1 MFPSPAETLEYTIQT
16 LNNETNSRD
25 CISIQEFKEFIT
37 SSEQLYQITKKGD
50 VNTNLI
56 DQYNKITYNFDD
68 LTIQKLFKH
77 LNLIRKNKVN
87 SHFSERQ
94 GTIAQPNTGIMLDYD
109 MYVTSA
115 TAQIDER
122 QLHRISSQIVRY
134 LYTDLDFNTILPDGS
149 TNRNSTIV
157 NRGDILIK
165 VFNIVK
171 SKPLFI
177 DKNKYKYGIHVLILL
192 MIQKNYLI

>member
-50 VNTNLI
+50 ATTNLI

-77 LNLIRKNKVN
+77 LNLIRKDRVN

-94 GTIAQPNTGIMLDYD
+94 GTVTQPNTGIMLDYD

-177 DKNKYKYGIHVLILL
+177 DKNKYKY
-192 MIQKNYLI
+192 

>member
-56 DQYNKITYNFDD
+56 DQFNKITYNFDNI
-68 LTIQKLFKH
+68 TIQKLFKH
-77 LNLIRKNKVN
+77 LNSIRKDKVN

-94 GTIAQPNTGIMLDYD
+94 GTINQPNTGIMLDYD
-109 MYVTSA
+109 RYVTSA
-115 TAQIDER
+115 TAER
-122 QLHRISSQIVRY
+122 
-134 LYTDLDFNTILPDGS
+134 D
-149 TNRNSTIV
+149 
-157 NRGDILIK
+157 
-165 VFNIVK
+165 
-171 SKPLFI
+171 
-177 DKNKYKYGIHVLILL
+177 
-192 MIQKNYLI
+192 